1 MKEIKVFFDKL
12 GSKALFDFYESSFY
26 DSACGQDIVR
36 VYAVSKNDLLKGG
49 FKQDWKVWLG
59 FG

>member
-1 MKEIKVFFDKL
+1 MILHAVKI
-12 GSKALFDFYESSFY
+12 
-26 DSACGQDIVR
+26 IVR